1 MWKALAR
8 EVREEAKAAAV
19 GSTEQGPGGG
29 DGAAEV
35 PLRAAQSID
44 TTQR

>member
-35 PLRAAQSID
+35 PLRAAQSLD